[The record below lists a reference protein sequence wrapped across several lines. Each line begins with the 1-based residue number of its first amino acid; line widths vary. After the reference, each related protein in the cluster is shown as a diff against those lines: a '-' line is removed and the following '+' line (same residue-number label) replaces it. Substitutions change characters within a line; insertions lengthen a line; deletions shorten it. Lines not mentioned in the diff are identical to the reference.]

1 MNIAILG
8 GGVAGVSSAIALKQK
23 GFDVTVYE
31 RNQSESN
38 IGAGIVV
45 WPNASYILEQLGILE
60 EIKQV
65 SGYPSAMQRM
75 SNTGD
80 DLGSINIEEI
90 NNRMGYPSLS
100 ILRNDFQTILVS
112 KLKSLGIK
120 IKYGY
125 EITQIEEKGKEKEKT
140 VNIHFQNGENTTAN
154 IIIGADGRMSSI
166 ARKFVTGNNK
176 PIYQGFIN
184 WIGVFESKDKV
195 FDEIV
200 VQDYWGT
207 GERFGIVPV
216 SQNKAYWAGG
226 VVAKEIGTRKPAL
239 YKKELNTLFSNWA
252 GLVNEVITNTPQ
264 NKINKIYVHD
274 HNPTEV
280 WHKKNLIIIGDSAHA
295 PLPTSGQGA
304 CQALEDAWHL
314 ANCICENSTDLDNAF
329 SKFTQLRLDKTTGI
343 IKAGRGLASS
353 IFNPDSGYCKIRN
366 ENSKN
371 TDYSSVAKGM
381 ARGWSLGLPMNA

>member
-1 MNIAILG
+1 MNIVILG
-8 GGVAGVSSAIALKQK
+8 GGVAGVSTAIALKQK

-45 WPNASYILEQLGILE
+45 WPNASYVLEQLGVLE
-60 EIKQV
+60 EIKKV
-65 SGYPSAMQRM
+65 SGYPSSMQRM

-90 NNRMGYPSLS
+90 NNSMGYPSLS
-100 ILRNDFQTILVS
+100 ILRSDFQTILVT

-125 EITQIEEKGKEKEKT
+125 EITKIEEKEQT
-140 VNIHFQNGENTTAN
+140 VNIHFKNGKNTTAD

-184 WIGVFESKDKV
+184 WIGVFESKRKL

-200 VQDYWGT
+200 VKDYWGT
-207 GERFGIVPV
+207 GERFGIVPI

-226 VVAKEIGTRKPAL
+226 VATKKIGTRNPTL
-239 YKKELNTLFSNWA
+239 YKKELNALFSNWT
-252 GLVNEVITNTPQ
+252 GLVSEVITNTPQ
-264 NKINKIYVHD
+264 NKISKIYVHD
-274 HNPTEV
+274 HNPTEI

-314 ANCICENSTDLDNAF
+314 ANCLSENSSDLDYSF
-329 SKFTQLRLDKTTGI
+329 SKFTELRLSKTTGI
-343 IKAGRGLASS
+343 INAGRGLASS
-353 IFNPDSGYCKIRN
+353 IFNSDKAYCKVRN
-366 ENSKN
+366 ENSKK
-371 TDYSSVAKGM
+371 TDYFQVAKSM
-381 ARGWSLGLPMNA
+381 AEGWSSGLPINA